1 MRTLLRLSVGADSS
15 ATGGRRRGIA
25 NGFAPARAISV
36 SAPLGIVL
44 ALFAALS
51 LAHEGHAPAAGSG
64 AAAQEVK
71 GGVPDARAYF
81 TDTPLL
87 DQDGRE
93 RRFYSDV
100 LAGRVVL
107 LNVIYTRCSDA
118 CPLITRKL
126 REVHAALGE
135 QAGRVRF
142 VSLSSDPEHDSPQAL
157 KAFAARQG
165 ADDPEWLFLTGDKAN
180 MDLVLARLGQLSQT
194 PEGHSTL
201 LIAGDVPNKRWSKIR
216 PDAPPA
222 AIAQRLRLLAEPVA
236 GRR

>member
-1 MRTLLRLSVGADSS
+1 MKTLP
-15 ATGGRRRGIA
+15 GIA
-25 NGFAPARAISV
+25 
-36 SAPLGIVL
+36 L
-44 ALFAALS
+44 ALLVAAAQ
-51 LAHEGHAPAAGSG
+51 AHEGHAPVPAAG

-71 GGVPDARAYF
+71 GGVPDARSYF

-107 LNVIYTRCSDA
+107 LNVIYTRCKDA

-126 REVHAALGE
+126 REVRAALGE
-135 QAGRVRF
+135 QAGRVQF
-142 VSLSSDPEHDSPQAL
+142 VSLSSDPEHDSPRAL
-157 KAFAARQG
+157 KAFAAQQG
-165 ADDPEWLFLTGDKAN
+165 ADDPNWTFLTGDKAN

-222 AIAQRLRLLAEPVA
+222 AIAQRLQLLAEPVA
-236 GRR
+236 GR